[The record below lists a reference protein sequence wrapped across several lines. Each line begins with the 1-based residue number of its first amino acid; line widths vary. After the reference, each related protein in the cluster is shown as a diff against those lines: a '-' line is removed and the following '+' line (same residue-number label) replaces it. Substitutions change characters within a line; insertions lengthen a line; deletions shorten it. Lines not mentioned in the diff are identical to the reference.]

1 MTSRRHAPVTPP
13 AAIFAGPSAARA
25 VARVA
30 LAFGVAGVALVG
42 PAPGAEAQR
51 CQDTALSTT
60 DALSSPTVAE
70 HVLRFREAWPLS
82 DGSGIT
88 IAVIDT
94 GVADHPRLGGV
105 VDGGDVTGGAGA
117 FVDCDAHGTFVAGL
131 AAGRPGP
138 DGFAGVAPGAEVLSI
153 RQTTRDA
160 GDLSSLALAVDDAV
174 AAGARVINVSLTSCA
189 PPEVPPPGA
198 EDIMAAVVR
207 AEEAGAVVVAAS
219 GNTGDGCPEGAAAWP
234 AILDEVLA
242 VSAIDTGA
250 ATGAGADSGAGPGAG
265 AAAGSRAATETAGGE
280 SAPTRPG
287 TGEAIPAGYA
297 ITADWVDVA
306 APGGPVLGPSPTGE
320 GLVDLHVSSSNAM
333 PIVGTSFA
341 APLVSG
347 TAALVLSRNPS
358 LPPLEVR
365 RIITA
370 TASPVAST
378 PGIGV
383 GVVDPVAAVAWA
395 GAAAPG
401 VDSAA
406 DPPPAPVR
414 PDPAPALRV
423 RALFIVVGLA
433 AAGAAFWSFG
443 TGGRGR

>member
-1 MTSRRHAPVTPP
+1 MTTRRHAPVTPP

-60 DALSSPTVAE
+60 DVLSSPTVAE

-153 RQTTRDA
+153 RQTTRDT

-189 PPEVPPPGA
+189 PPGVPPPGA

-207 AEEAGAVVVAAS
+207 AEEAGSVVVAAS

-250 ATGAGADSGAGPGAG
+250 ATGAGA
-265 AAAGSRAATETAGGE
+265 ATGTAGGE
-280 SAPTRPG
+280 SATPSPG

-358 LPPLEVR
+358 LPPVEVR

-383 GVVDPVAAVAWA
+383 GVVDPAAAVAWA

-406 DPPPAPVR
+406 DPPPVPVR

-433 AAGAAFWSFG
+433 AAGTAFWSFG
-443 TGGRGR
+443 TVSRGR